1 MLAALRRRKVSAVPS
16 ARGTALSAATQQWE
30 LVPQPTPTP
39 HIEGEGCQCRVLAA
53 RGKLPGSWE
62 NCLTPRA
69 GLQNQ
74 PALTSPAV
82 FISLSPCL
90 HPGCTPDPSQKRGSY
105 NKLCTHPQGAFQVL
119 PGHVELDYSAGCC
132 WVPWDRAAE
141 PEKLW
146 GAHTWLCSAPPMR
159 LLSPCTEDADPAW
172 DTKPACAPQKN
183 SCRVPFFCF
192 LAQPVIKKRGKPNA
206 SQPPTH
212 RAHTKYS

>member
-1 MLAALRRRKVSAVPS
+1 MPS

-82 FISLSPCL
+82 FIFLSLFASWL
-90 HPGCTPDPSQKRGSY
+90 HPRLQSGEVSY
-105 NKLCTHPQGAFQVL
+105 NNLCTHPQGAFQAL
-119 PGHVELDYSAGCC
+119 PGHVQLDHSAGCC

-146 GAHTWLCSAPPMR
+146 GAHTWLCSAPPVK
-159 LLSPCTEDADPAW
+159 LLSPCTKDADPAW

>member
-1 MLAALRRRKVSAVPS
+1 MQVS
-16 ARGTALSAATQQWE
+16 RTNL
-30 LVPQPTPTP
+30 L
-39 HIEGEGCQCRVLAA
+39 L
-53 RGKLPGSWE
+53 L
-62 NCLTPRA
+62 L
-69 GLQNQ
+69 LQF
-74 PALTSPAV
+74 S
-82 FISLSPCL
+82 SLSPCL

-119 PGHVELDYSAGCC
+119 PGHVELDYPAECC

-192 LAQPVIKKRGKPNA
+192 LAQLVIKKRGKPNA